1 MIHPATELRLVNAHI
16 GHGVFATR
24 HIPRGTITYV
34 RDELEIELTP
44 RQFGRLD
51 ESHRRIV
58 ERYSYIDPRGRRV
71 VSWDHAKYV
80 NHRCECNTMST
91 GYGFEIALRD
101 IEPGEEITDEYG
113 LFNLTEP
120 MPVNCG
126 CRQCRKVVR
135 PGDITRLAAAWDR
148 RVIAALTALS
158 GVEQPLWQ
166 LVDRRTRRA
175 VEGYL
180 AGRLPYRSVATLAWT
195 PAAAAGEPVL
205 DGEGKPAFLRQP
217 EREACADRA
226 QSRAGPSTNPTVS
239 KPWSVRVASISL
251 QS

>member
-34 RDELEIELTP
+34 RDDLEIELTP
-44 RQFGRLD
+44 RQFERLD
-51 ESHRRIV
+51 ELHRSIV

-101 IEPGEEITDEYG
+101 IGAGEELTDEYG

-120 MPVNCG
+120 MPVDCG
-126 CRQCRKVVR
+126 CRECRKVVR
-135 PGDITRLAAAWDR
+135 PSDITRLAAGWDR
-148 RVIAALTALS
+148 RVIEALAALHD
-158 GVEQPLWQ
+158 VEQPLWH
-166 LVDRRTRRA
+166 LVDRRTRHA

-180 AGRLPYRSVATLAWT
+180 AGRLPYRSVATLAWIPDAT
-195 PAAAAGEPVL
+195 ARDTGLTGAEEAGLSPAA
-205 DGEGKPAFLRQP
+205 
-217 EREACADRA
+217 
-226 QSRAGPSTNPTVS
+226 
-239 KPWSVRVASISL
+239 
-251 QS
+251 

>member
-16 GHGVFATR
+16 GYGVFATR
-24 HIPRGTITYV
+24 RIPRGTITYV
-34 RDELEIELTP
+34 RDDLEIELTP
-44 RQFGRLD
+44 RQFERLD

-101 IEPGEEITDEYG
+101 IEAGEEITDEYG
-113 LFNLTEP
+113 LFNLSEP
-120 MPVNCG
+120 MSVDCG

-148 RVIAALTALS
+148 QVITALTALP
-158 GVEQPLWQ
+158 GVEQPLWH

-175 VEGYL
+175 LEGYL
-180 AGRLPYRSVATLAWT
+180 AGRLPYRSVAMLARAAD
-195 PAAAAGEPVL
+195 AAAHELVL
-205 DGEGKPAFLRQP
+205 DGAGEAVLSPA
-217 EREACADRA
+217 
-226 QSRAGPSTNPTVS
+226 T
-239 KPWSVRVASISL
+239 
-251 QS
+251 